1 MKIVARTMG
10 FFFIRSVEM
19 DARLPNEIVPAAAPC
34 ISRTFAPVAQR
45 IDPRGSEVERSQG
58 SAHLHCRD

>member
-19 DARLPNEIVPAAAPC
+19 GVRLCHGLVPAAAAC
-34 ISRTFAPVAQR
+34 TNRAFAPVAQR
-45 IDPRGSEVERSQG
+45 LDPHGSEAERSQG
-58 SAHLHCRD
+58 SARLHCRD